1 VSAQYGQSF
10 LNRFFA
16 LAAIKG
22 SAAMI
27 LDLLG
32 SSGTTT
38 GCLINSCRIYVIADA
53 MDHALYIVQ
62 LRMIVN
68 FNKGKF
74 AVMVNIT

>member
-1 VSAQYGQSF
+1 
-10 LNRFFA
+10 
-16 LAAIKG
+16 
-22 SAAMI
+22 MI